1 MFGGSIAREE
11 GNPMVGD
18 IVDVVDAS
26 GKFIAWGERRREST
40 YIVVL
45 VWRSFCPCKTVDVLK
60 KFKTTS

>member
-26 GKFIAWGERRREST
+26 GKFIAWGERRIEST
-40 YIVVL
+40 
-45 VWRSFCPCKTVDVLK
+45 RTVTILAVFL
-60 KFKTTS
+60 SV

>member
-1 MFGGSIAREE
+1 MVFGGSIAREE

-40 YIVVL
+40 YIV
-45 VWRSFCPCKTVDVLK
+45 TMY
-60 KFKTTS
+60 